1 MHKSRVR
8 ILRTRPPRGLTV
20 LNDDGVRRL
29 AVAVLQQAISDLD
42 SAADPDR
49 RSAEAF
55 IAREDFD
62 YWCVLAG
69 VNPTAARERLALRD
83 AA

>member
-1 MHKSRVR
+1 M
-8 ILRTRPPRGLTV
+8 
-20 LNDDGVRRL
+20 LNDDAVRRL

-42 SAADPDR
+42 SAVDPDR

-55 IAREDFD
+55 IERDDFD
-62 YWCVLAG
+62 YWCGLAG
-69 VNPTAARERLALRD
+69 VNPIAARERLALRNR